1 MVVEEGNNTPI
12 VATRWYT
19 DEIQGKRKLYESIS
33 IDYAL
38 YVANDNNPKAV
49 ILYDG
54 TVQNSSVAYRSQTYT
69 YNKQVLESVHDGS
82 KTIDVYVECGDSV
95 SQAASFVIDGSLVD
109 VEEVSTQR
117 VFNIT
122 MDSRSNSEEDKAIK
136 DGETSINGVR
146 PVGG

>member
-1 MVVEEGNNTPI
+1 M
-12 VATRWYT
+12 
-19 DEIQGKRKLYESIS
+19 
-33 IDYAL
+33 
-38 YVANDNNPKAV
+38 

-69 YNKQVLESVHDGS
+69 CNKQVLESVHDGS
-82 KTIDVYVECGDSV
+82 KTIVVYVECGGSV

-136 DGETSINGVR
+136 DGETSINVKGQTGAPMALSRIPLVLPPMER
-146 PVGG
+146 TTTRASCPYVLLRT